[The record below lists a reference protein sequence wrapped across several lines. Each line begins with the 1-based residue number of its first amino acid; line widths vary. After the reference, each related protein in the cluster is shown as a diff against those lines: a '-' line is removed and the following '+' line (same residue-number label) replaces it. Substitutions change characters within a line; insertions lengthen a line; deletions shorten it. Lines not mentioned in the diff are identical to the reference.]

1 MYGVVLDML
10 KFNKLNRFRSWF
22 INFSPSNVS
31 NAHTY
36 YFVEQCYSMG
46 LISVRPLEQSREE
59 GEQLYCVQK
68 KYSCKGNCQIKHSCT
83 ASNLDFH
90 AGLSC
95 QFRSSSSLHLGLS
108 ITDTF
113 VILSLAF
120 TVGQVCEQARESIH
134 VSPPCSGFE
143 SLYNFVW
150 GSRGLIT

>member
-1 MYGVVLDML
+1 ML

-68 KYSCKGNCQIKHSCT
+68 KYSCKGNCLIKHSCT

-134 VSPPCSGFE
+134 VSPPPSGFE
-143 SLYNFVW
+143 FLYNFVW